1 LRIVLVGHDPL
12 ARSGLRARLGEA
24 PGLTVV
30 LEVDSEAEVAT
41 AAAAALGRTILWDLG
56 PERAPALDQ
65 LARAAA
71 ETSLPIVALAAE
83 TVRAPAVLAAGAR
96 GVLPR
101 DASPRQIR
109 AALAAAEQGLTV
121 VAADGS
127 HGGPPGGLLAGGAP
141 DGTEEPIESLTPRE
155 REVLRLLAEGLPNK
169 LIADRL
175 GVSENTAK
183 FHVNSILGKL
193 GAESRT
199 EAVVRAARLGLVAL

>member
-12 ARSGLRARLGEA
+12 ARSGLRARLGES

-41 AAAAALGRTILWDLG
+41 AAATALGRAILWDLG
-56 PERAPALDQ
+56 PERAARLDH
-65 LARAAA
+65 LARALAH
-71 ETSLPIVALAAE
+71 TSLPIVALAAE
-83 TVRAPAVLAAGAR
+83 TVRDAPSILAAGAR

-101 DASPRQIR
+101 NAPPPQIR

-121 VAADGS
+121 VA
-127 HGGPPGGLLAGGAP
+127 P
-141 DGTEEPIESLTPRE
+141 DGTGILDGLLKSSAPEGPKEPIESLTPRE

-183 FHVNSILGKL
+183 CHVNSILGKL

>member
-1 LRIVLVGHDPL
+1 MRIVLVGHDPL
-12 ARSGLRARLGEA
+12 ARSGLRARLGES

-30 LEVDSEAEVAT
+30 LESDPAAEFAAM
-41 AAAAALGRTILWDLG
+41 AAAGGRAILWDLG
-56 PERAPALDQ
+56 PDPAPGLER
-65 LARAAA
+65 LARAAQD
-71 ETSLPIVALAAE
+71 TGLPIVALAVE
-83 TVRAPAVLAAGAR
+83 TASAHAVLAAGAR

-101 DASPRQIR
+101 DAPPRQLR

-121 VAADGS
+121 LAQDGNGRAELPFES
-127 HGGPPGGLLAGGAP
+127 RSDGG
-141 DGTEEPIESLTPRE
+141 EEPVESLTPRE